1 MQTLKNNSGDL
12 FVILQQTGKQC
23 IVQFL
28 ETGYVRKANIDNIKA
43 GKIKDLYK
51 KTSYGVGFLGEYKR
65 TGYHAQAQQLW
76 RNMIKRCYY
85 ENDPKNY
92 MAYGTTVDPRWHQF
106 ASFLEDLPTLDNF
119 EKWLNKEGYQLD
131 KDIKV
136 PGSNVYSK
144 ETCSFVTEFENK
156 QAGKKDKVLID
167 GVWVTTKS

>member
-65 TGYHAQAQQLW
+65 TGYHVQAQQLW

-144 ETCSFVTEFENK
+144 ETCSFVTEF
-156 QAGKKDKVLID
+156 
-167 GVWVTTKS
+167 